1 MQVGQYGDYLTLVSQ
16 GLNVSV
22 VIEHVLL
29 SKTCQLANIVHQE
42 TCQSKQIKIGTI
54 EVLN

>member
-16 GLNVSV
+16 GLNVSI